1 MRIIGLQKVNTLRGK
16 LMSNSDEG
24 VIGGVALILITGLLL
39 GLAYNVAGQG
49 DDGWGV
55 AWVGSDPLESIP
67 SLGSLANGIPAA
79 STGPAT
85 YGGIDDPMA
94 IPGGAGGDL
103 PEIPDLD
110 RPIQMDMVAVE
121 QFVEVQAAFIVD
133 ARDPEEFAEGHLPGA
148 INLPYDE
155 AASDP
160 VLIESLEPGDRPII
174 VYCGGG
180 TCELSL
186 SLAYEMIYAGHKK
199 VLVFMGGFTEWS
211 EAGKPVVSG
220 ALEG

>member
-1 MRIIGLQKVNTLRGK
+1 
-16 LMSNSDEG
+16 MSESNDG
-24 VIGGVALILITGLLL
+24 VVSGVAVILLTGLLL
-39 GLAYNVAGQG
+39 GLAYNVAGRG
-49 DDGWGV
+49 ANGWGV

-79 STGPAT
+79 ATTGPAT
-85 YGGIDDPMA
+85 YGGFDDPMA
-94 IPGGAGGDL
+94 IPRGAGGDL

-110 RPIQMDMVAVE
+110 RPIQMEMAAVE
-121 QFVEVQAAFIVD
+121 QFVDAQAAFIVD

-160 VLIESLEPGDRPII
+160 VLVESLETAGRPII

-199 VLVFMGGFTEWS
+199 VLVFMGGFTEWA
-211 EAGKPVVSG
+211 EAGKPVVAG

>member
-1 MRIIGLQKVNTLRGK
+1 
-16 LMSNSDEG
+16 MSDSNEG
-24 VIGGVALILITGLLL
+24 VVSGVAVILITGLLF

-49 DDGWGV
+49 ADGWGV

-67 SLGSLANGIPAA
+67 SLGNLANGIPAA
-79 STGPAT
+79 TTGPAT
-85 YGGIDDPMA
+85 YGGVDDPMA

-110 RPIQMDMVAVE
+110 RPIQMEMAAVE
-121 QFVEVQAAFIVD
+121 QFIDAQAAFIVD

-160 VLIESLEPGDRPII
+160 VLIESLETAGRPII

-180 TCELSL
+180 TCQLSL

-199 VLVFMGGFTEWS
+199 VLVFMGGFTEWA
-211 EAGKPVVSG
+211 EAGKPVVAG
-220 ALEG
+220 TLEG